1 MYISYLCHA
10 IYRVF
15 LMTITTIDHI
25 PQTSELA
32 AYIDNI
38 AVIDSLDDIKELKL
52 PAKIDFILS
61 ILCERGNLTIDYDS
75 TSRHLSER
83 MLMIMKPGHI
93 LRSYKASAD
102 FKGHFI
108 VVSTTLFGDSI
119 STFSKMLP
127 SFIQFRDNPVITLT
141 PEDVASQTE
150 LRTLLRRKAYGAG
163 HQYRDRVIRSV
174 LEAIFYETLGLYS
187 SYHSIDAGSITRR
200 RDALLYR
207 FLQEVEANCHK
218 ERSVAYY
225 AGKLC
230 VSPKHLSAT
239 IKEASGRTAG
249 EWIDSYVIL
258 EAKLLLQDTGLT
270 IQEVSTKLNF
280 PNQSFF
286 GKYFKHLTGMSP
298 RAFRAN
304 ATLS

>member
-1 MYISYLCHA
+1 MS
-10 IYRVF
+10 
-15 LMTITTIDHI
+15 ITTIDHI
-25 PQTSELA
+25 PTGSQIA

-38 AVIDSLDDIKELKL
+38 AVIDSLDDINGLKL

-61 ILCERGNLTIDYDS
+61 ILCEHGTLTIDYDS
-75 TSRHLSER
+75 TSQKLSER
-83 MLMIMKPGHI
+83 MLMILKPGHV

-102 FKGHFI
+102 FNGHFI
-108 VVSTTLFGDSI
+108 VVSTKLFGDSM

-127 SFIQFRDNPVITLT
+127 CFIQFRDNPVITLT

-150 LRTLLRRKAYGAG
+150 MRAILRRMAYCAG
-163 HQYRDRVIRSV
+163 HQYRDRVLRSV
-174 LEAIFYETLGLYS
+174 LEAMFYETLGLYS
-187 SYHSIDAGSITRR
+187 SYYSVEAGSISRR
-200 RDALLYR
+200 RDALFYS
-207 FLQEVEANCHK
+207 FLREVEANCAK

-225 AGKLC
+225 AGVLC

-239 IKEASGRTAG
+239 VKEVSGRTAG

-258 EAKLLLQDTGLT
+258 EAKLLLQNTGLT

-286 GKYFKHLTGMSP
+286 GKYFKHLTYMSP

-304 ATLS
+304 QSV

>member
-1 MYISYLCHA
+1 MS
-10 IYRVF
+10 
-15 LMTITTIDHI
+15 ITTIDHI
-25 PQTSELA
+25 PSTSQIA

-38 AVIDSLDDIKELKL
+38 AVIDSLDDIKGLQL

-61 ILCERGNLTIDYDS
+61 ILCEHGSLTINYDS
-75 TSRHLSER
+75 KSQHLTER
-83 MLMIMKPGHI
+83 ELMIMKPGHV

-108 VVSTTLFGDSI
+108 VVSTKLFGDSV

-127 SFIQFRDNPVITLT
+127 CFIQFRDNPVITLT
-141 PEDVASQTE
+141 QEDVASQTE
-150 LRTLLRRKAYGAG
+150 LRALLRRKAYCAG

-174 LEAIFYETLGLYS
+174 LEAMFYETLGLYS
-187 SYHSIDAGSITRR
+187 SYHSIDAASITVRR
-200 RDALLYR
+200 RDALFYQ
-207 FLQEVEANCHK
+207 FLQEVEANCAN
-218 ERSVAYY
+218 ERSVAFY

-239 IKEASGRTAG
+239 VKEASGRTAG

-258 EAKLLLQDTGLT
+258 EAKLLLQNTGLT

-286 GKYFKHLTGMSP
+286 GKYFKHITGMSP
-298 RAFRAN
+298 RAFRAQ
-304 ATLS
+304 SKD

>member
-1 MYISYLCHA
+1 MS
-10 IYRVF
+10 
-15 LMTITTIDHI
+15 ITTIDHI
-25 PQTSELA
+25 PPSSEIA
-32 AYIDNI
+32 AYIDDI
-38 AVIDSLDDIKELKL
+38 AVIDSLDDIKGMKL

-61 ILCERGNLTIDYDS
+61 ILCEDGSLSIDYDS
-75 TSRHLSER
+75 TSRQLTGR
-83 MLMIMKPGHI
+83 MLMILKPGHV
-93 LRSYKASAD
+93 LRSYKASEN

-108 VVSTTLFGDSI
+108 VVSTKFFGDSI

-127 SFIQFRDNPVITLT
+127 CFTLFRDNPVITLSA
-141 PEDVASQTE
+141 EDAASQIE
-150 LRTLLRRKAYGAG
+150 LRALLRRKAYSAG
-163 HQYRDRVIRSV
+163 HQYRDKVIRSV
-174 LEAIFYETLGLYS
+174 IEAMFYETLGLYS
-187 SYHSIDAGSITRR
+187 SYHSIDAAAMTRR
-200 RDALLYR
+200 RDALFYK
-207 FLQEVEANCHK
+207 FLQEVEANCTK

-239 IKEASGRTAG
+239 VKDASGRTAG

-258 EAKLLLQDTGLT
+258 EAKLLLQNTGLT

-298 RAFRAN
+298 RAFRAGAS
-304 ATLS
+304 AT